1 MKIVNVH
8 EAKSTLSRLIEEV
21 TRTGQAVVIA
31 RSGRPVARLMPVT
44 AAPARRK
51 LGTLRG
57 KLVVVGDFDAALPE
71 EVVAG
76 FEGQP

>member
-1 MKIVNVH
+1 MKMVNVH

-31 RSGRPVARLMPVT
+31 RAGRPVAHLVPVT
-44 AAPARRK
+44 AAPAKRK

-57 KLVVVGDFDAALPE
+57 KLVVNDDFDAALPE
-71 EVVAG
+71 EVAAG

>member
-1 MKIVNVH
+1 MRMVNVH

-31 RSGRPVARLMPVT
+31 RAGRPVAQLVPVT
-44 AAPARRK
+44 AAPAKRK

-57 KLVVVGDFDAALPE
+57 KLVVNDDFDAALPE
-71 EVVAG
+71 EVAAG
-76 FEGQP
+76 FEGRP

>member
-1 MKIVNVH
+1 MKMVNVH

-31 RSGRPVARLMPVT
+31 RAGRPVARLVPVT
-44 AAPARRK
+44 AALARRK

-57 KLVVVGDFDAALPE
+57 KLVVNDDFDAALPE
-71 EVVAG
+71 EAAAG

>member
-1 MKIVNVH
+1 MKMVNVH

-31 RSGRPVARLMPVT
+31 RAGRPVAQLVPVT
-44 AAPARRK
+44 AAPAKHK

-57 KLVVVGDFDAALPE
+57 KLVVNDDFDAALPE
-71 EVVAG
+71 EVAAG

>member
-1 MKIVNVH
+1 MKMVNVH

-31 RSGRPVARLMPVT
+31 RAGRPVAQLVPVI
-44 AAPARRK
+44 AAPAKRK
-51 LGTLRG
+51 LGTSRG
-57 KLVVVGDFDAALPE
+57 KLVVSDDFDAGLPE
-71 EVVAG
+71 ETVAG